1 MNQGGLEQL
10 AAKDRSGRIPL
21 HLAAAVRTPP
31 ALLVSLRPVDAATS
45 RLGVDIDAADR
56 QGNPNP
62 EVLSYLL
69 LCRPEGEPLDPHAAM
84 DEEQR
89 VEALAARSRRCMGC
103 CAARPSNS

>member
-21 HLAAAVRTPP
+21 HLAAAVRTLSPP
-31 ALLVSLRPVDAATS
+31 RSQLALTTMP
-45 RLGVDIDAADR
+45 R

-89 VEALAARSRRCMGC
+89 VEALAARSRRCLGC